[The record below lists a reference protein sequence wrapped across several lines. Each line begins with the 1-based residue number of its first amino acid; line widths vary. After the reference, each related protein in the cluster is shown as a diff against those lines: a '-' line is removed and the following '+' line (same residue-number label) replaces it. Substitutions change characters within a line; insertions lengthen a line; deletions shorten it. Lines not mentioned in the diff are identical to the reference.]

1 MNYGIVIK
9 VLGAILLIEALLMS
23 PSVFISLSY
32 GGDAYNSFIWTMVVM
47 VILGILMAKLKRRND
62 QHIRARDGVVIVA
75 LGWVL
80 TSLFGAIPLWTSG
93 SVPTYIDGV
102 FEIVSGFTT
111 TGASVIAEVSS
122 LDKGILFWRSF
133 THWIGGMGI
142 LVFTLA
148 LLPALGVG
156 SLQIFKAESPGP
168 VAGKIAPRMKD
179 TARVLY
185 VSYFLLTVLQIAF
198 LLFGKV
204 DFFEA
209 CVITF
214 GTVGT
219 GGFGPRNDSLAS
231 YSPYVQV
238 VTGIF
243 MVLSGVNFS
252 LYFLFFRKKYK
263 EVLEDRELRLY
274 LFFVV
279 VSVGLITLNLFRT
292 FGGDIIVRLRESFF
306 QVSSIMTT
314 TGYSTVDFDRWPS
327 FSKLILFFLMFVGGS
342 AGSTAGGMKVIRILI
357 VLKLIKREV
366 SKIFHPRALIPIK
379 VGGKIVSNEI
389 IARINSFTAI
399 HLLIFV
405 IATLVVALE
414 GGSMESSMSAVAAT
428 LNNIGPGFGSVGPT
442 LTFAHYSGF
451 TKVLLTIVMLLGR
464 LEHFTIIALIVPKSW
479 TKES

>member
-9 VLGAILLIEALLMS
+9 VLGIILLIEALLMS
-23 PSVFISLSY
+23 PSIFISY
-32 GGDAYNSFIWTMVVM
+32 AYDGDAHHPFIWTIVVM
-47 VILGILMAKLKRRND
+47 VILGILMAKLKRKND
-62 QHIRARDGVVIVA
+62 HHIRAKDGIVIVA
-75 LGWVL
+75 LGWVMI
-80 TSLFGAIPLWTSG
+80 SLFGAIPLWTSG
-93 SVPTYIDGV
+93 SVPTYIDAV

-111 TGASVIAEVSS
+111 TGASVIANVDG
-122 LDKGILFWRSF
+122 LDKGVLFWRSM

-168 VAGKIAPRMKD
+168 VAGKIVPRMKD

-185 VSYFLLTVLQIAF
+185 VSYILLTVLQVIF
-198 LLFGKV
+198 LLFGGV
-204 DFFEA
+204 NLLEA
-209 CVITF
+209 FVITF

-243 MVLSGVNFS
+243 MVMSGVNFS

-263 EVLEDRELRLY
+263 EFLEDRELRLY
-274 LFFVV
+274 LFFVGSSV
-279 VSVGLITLNLFRT
+279 VMIAWNLFMT
-292 FGGDIIVRLRESFF
+292 FGGDALVRLRESFF

-314 TGYSTVDFDRWPS
+314 TGYSTVDFDLWPS

-342 AGSTAGGMKVIRILI
+342 AGSTAGGMKVIRIMI

-399 HLLIFV
+399 HLVIFT
-405 IATLVVALE
+405 IGSLVVSLE
-414 GGSMESSMSAVAAT
+414 GGTIESSMSAVAAT
-428 LNNIGPGFGSVGPT
+428 LNNIGPGFGAVGPT
-442 LTFAHYSGF
+442 VTFAHYSDF
-451 TKVLLTIVMLLGR
+451 TKIFLSLVMLLGR
-464 LEHFTIIALIVPKSW
+464 LEHFTIIALLVPKSW

>member
-47 VILGILMAKLKRRND
+47 VILGILMANLKRRND

-204 DFFEA
+204 DFIEA

>member
-204 DFFEA
+204 DFLEA

>member
-9 VLGAILLIEALLMS
+9 VLGSILLIEALLMS
-23 PSVFISLSY
+23 PSIFISKAY
-32 GGDAYNSFIWTMVVM
+32 GGDAYNSFIYTILVM
-47 VILGILMAKLKRRND
+47 VILGILMAKAIRKNEH
-62 QHIRARDGVVIVA
+62 HIRARDGIVIVA
-75 LGWVL
+75 LGWVMI
-80 TSLFGAIPLWTSG
+80 SLFGALPMYFSG
-93 SVPTYIDGV
+93 SVPTYADGI

-111 TGASVIAEVSS
+111 TGASVITEVNS
-122 LDKGILFWRSF
+122 LDKGILFWRSM

-168 VAGKIAPRMKD
+168 IAGKIVPRMKD

-185 VSYFLLTVLQIAF
+185 ISYILLTLLQVGFLILGGVNLLEAF
-198 LLFGKV
+198 
-204 DFFEA
+204 
-209 CVITF
+209 VITF

-219 GGFGPRNDSLAS
+219 GGFGPKNDSIAS

-252 LYFLFFRKKYK
+252 LYFLFFRRKYK
-263 EVLEDRELRLY
+263 DFLEDRELRLY
-274 LFFVV
+274 LFFVGS
-279 VSVGLITLNLFRT
+279 SVLLITWNLFT
-292 FGGDIIVRLRESFF
+292 SFGGDVLVRLRESFF

-314 TGYSTVDFDRWPS
+314 TGYSTVDFDLWPS

-342 AGSTAGGMKVIRILI
+342 AGSTAGGIKVIRILI

-379 VGGKIVSNEI
+379 IGGKIVSNEV
-389 IARINSFTAI
+389 IAGTNSFTAI

-405 IATLVVALE
+405 VGSLVVALE
-414 GGSMESSMSAVAAT
+414 GGDMESSMSAVAAT
-428 LNNIGPGFGSVGPT
+428 LNNIGPGFGAVGPT
-442 LTFAHYSGF
+442 LSFGNYSIF
-451 TKVLLTIVMLLGR
+451 TKLFLSLVMLLGR
-464 LEHFTIIALIVPKSW
+464 LEHFTIIALLVPKSW

>member
-1 MNYGIVIK
+1 M
-9 VLGAILLIEALLMS
+9 
-23 PSVFISLSY
+23 
-32 GGDAYNSFIWTMVVM
+32 
-47 VILGILMAKLKRRND
+47 
-62 QHIRARDGVVIVA
+62 
-75 LGWVL
+75 
-80 TSLFGAIPLWTSG
+80 
-93 SVPTYIDGV
+93 PTYIDAV

-111 TGASVIAEVSS
+111 TGASVIANVDG
-122 LDKGILFWRSF
+122 LDKGILFWRSM

-168 VAGKIAPRMKD
+168 VAGKIVPRMKD

-185 VSYFLLTVLQIAF
+185 ISYILLTAMQVLFLLLGGVSLLDAF
-198 LLFGKV
+198 
-204 DFFEA
+204 
-209 CVITF
+209 VITF

-263 EVLEDRELRLY
+263 DFLEDRELRLY
-274 LFFVV
+274 LFFVGSSV
-279 VSVGLITLNLFRT
+279 VLIAWNLFMT
-292 FGGDIIVRLRESFF
+292 FGGDALVRLRESFF

-314 TGYSTVDFDRWPS
+314 TGFSTVDFDVWPT
-327 FSKLILFFLMFVGGS
+327 FSKMILFFLMFVGGS
-342 AGSTAGGMKVIRILI
+342 AGSTAGGMKVIRIMI

-399 HLLIFV
+399 HLVIFT
-405 IATLVVALE
+405 I
-414 GGSMESSMSAVAAT
+414 GSC
-428 LNNIGPGFGSVGPT
+428 
-442 LTFAHYSGF
+442 GF
-451 TKVLLTIVMLLGR
+451 TRRRQHGELHVCGGR
-464 LEHFTIIALIVPKSW
+464 NAE
-479 TKES
+479 